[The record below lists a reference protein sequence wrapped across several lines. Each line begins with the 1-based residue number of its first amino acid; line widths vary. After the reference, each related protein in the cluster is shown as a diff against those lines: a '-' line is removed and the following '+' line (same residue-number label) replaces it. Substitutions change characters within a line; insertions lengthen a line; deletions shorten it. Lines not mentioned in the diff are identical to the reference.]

1 LNFTPDFEKKERRG
15 KISKTIVLDS
25 RGVPMSLDFQQ
36 VRQQVKELGEKA
48 RQREQALRDLRHLAC
63 DLLSNHAQEIDFLR
77 QKVEQARVYDPG
89 LRCALPIHD
98 ALNAHFPLPVL
109 PALATVVAVDGS
121 QIYPDRHAEVH
132 YGMVNV
138 GAIQMRASVSDAPQT
153 SVHCE
158 LIYGDELYTD
168 SGTITEEAL
177 NLQRDLK
184 ERAVLVNLAAQA
196 PSPVITFT
204 DGPLELWGAKG
215 GGDEGASDYQQS
227 LDQYLDALGQLY
239 ELNAIT
245 AGYVDKPGADLVVRL
260 LEVAIIPHEELNE
273 IKKSHPL
280 RGVTELDIYA
290 DLLGPGERS
299 AVFAMQSQSAKFYE
313 GKLAL
318 HFFYLN
324 VGRAEHAWL
333 ARVEIPAWV
342 AERPEMLDTL
352 HVTLVNQCRIMGGRP
367 YPYLLHRAHE
377 TARVTLEEKEQVTQM
392 IIMELRGRGVFTG
405 EKSPKQGSKELSGR
419 TSYSG

>member
-1 LNFTPDFEKKERRG
+1 
-15 KISKTIVLDS
+15 
-25 RGVPMSLDFQQ
+25 MSLDFQQ
-36 VRQQVKELGEKA
+36 VRQKVKELGEKA
-48 RQREQALRDLRHLAC
+48 RLREQTLKDLRQLAC
-63 DLLSNHAQEIDFLR
+63 DLLSNQTQEIEFLR
-77 QKVEQARVYDPG
+77 QKVLQASLFDPG
-89 LRCALPIHD
+89 LRCARPVREAVD
-98 ALNAHFPLPVL
+98 AHFSLPPLPEQ
-109 PALATVVAVDGS
+109 ASIVAVDGS

-132 YGMVNV
+132 YGMINV
-138 GAIQMRASVSDAPQT
+138 GAIQMRVGFSDAPQT
-153 SVHCE
+153 RVDCE
-158 LIYGDELYTD
+158 VIYGDGLYTD
-168 SGTITEEAL
+168 SGMITEEAL
-177 NLQRDLK
+177 NLKRDLQ
-184 ERAVLVNLAAQA
+184 ERTILVKMAAQA

-215 GGDEGASDYQQS
+215 GGDEGASEYKRS
-227 LDQYLDALGQLY
+227 LDHYLKALEQLFD
-239 ELNAIT
+239 LNAIT

-260 LEVAIIPHEELNE
+260 LEVAKIPQGELKE

-280 RGVTELDIYA
+280 RGVTELDIYK
-290 DLLGPGERS
+290 DLLMAGERS

-313 GKLAL
+313 GELGL

-324 VGRAEHAWL
+324 VGRQEHPHL

-342 AERPEMLDTL
+342 AEQPLMLDQL
-352 HVTLVNQCRIMGGRP
+352 HATLVDQCRVMGNRP

-405 EKSPKQGSKELSGR
+405 EKSPKQSSKELVGR